1 MTEASGGLEE
11 AAKVA
16 KADER
21 TVKRWLKESK
31 G

>member
-1 MTEASGGLEE
+1 MTEAGGGLEE